1 MPAVGETRTRK
12 DGKAKATWD
21 GANWVETSLE
31 IDGLGGG
38 ADASVASIATSPGA
52 GFMSA
57 ASARPKM
64 FAATEK
70 ELMGLDESAQTAQ
83 SLRADASRFKRLN
96 EDVSTGGLGGLPVIR
111 DVRAMVDPKVG
122 EMKAIVEKMT
132 PAMREAGSGAMSDRD
147 VQMYR
152 ASVVGLDKLGP
163 TNSALA
169 TVIDAGARRSG
180 DYTAFKNEWA
190 RRNNTLVGSQEAW
203 QAYAEDNPLFEGGET
218 GTKVRKVTPWREYF
232 GLQELKAKPKAPTKP
247 LDWAKSLPEGVRA
260 QLPRAPAD
268 NQPSKAVI
276 GEIERMKKVGEWD
289 GAKPRGSEA
298 NPYVAVNPRVA
309 AKLPKGSYYLDARGD
324 LYVQD

>member
-1 MPAVGETRTRK
+1 MPEVGETRTRK

-31 IDGLGGG
+31 IGGLSGG
-38 ADASVASIATSPGA
+38 ADTSVGPAPGSAFMAS
-52 GFMSA
+52 

-64 FAATEK
+64 FAKTEQ
-70 ELMGLDESAQTAQ
+70 ELMDLDSNAQTAQ

-96 EDVSTGGLGGLPVIR
+96 EDVSTGGFGGLPVIR
-111 DVRAMVDPKVG
+111 DIRAMADPKVG

-147 VQMYR
+147 VEMYR

-203 QAYAEDNPLFEGGET
+203 QAYAEDNPLFEGGDT
-218 GTKVRKVTPWREYF
+218 GTKVRQVTPWRQYF
-232 GLQELKAKPKAPTKP
+232 GLQELKAKPTEKP
-247 LDWAKSLPEGVRA
+247 LAWSKSLPDGVRT

-298 NPYVAVNPRVA
+298 NPFVAVNPRVA
-309 AKLPKGSYYLDARGD
+309 AKLPKGSFYLDAKGD

>member
-1 MPAVGETRTRK
+1 MPVVGETRTRK

-21 GANWVETSLE
+21 GANWIETSLE
-31 IDGLGGG
+31 IEGLSGG
-38 ADASVASIATSPGA
+38 ADASVGPAPGSA
-52 GFMSA
+52 FMAA

-64 FAATEK
+64 FAKTEQ
-70 ELMGLDESAQTAQ
+70 ELMDLDSNAQTAQ
-83 SLRADASRFKRLN
+83 SLRADASRFKQLN
-96 EDVSTGGLGGLPVIR
+96 EDVSTGGFGGLPVIR

-218 GTKVRKVTPWREYF
+218 GTKVRQVTPWRQYF
-232 GLQELKAKPKAPTKP
+232 GLQELKAKPAEKPKASAKP
-247 LDWAKSLPEGVRA
+247 LGWSKSLPDEVRE
-260 QLPRAPAD
+260 QLSQYAGSKARGGSLENPFAPA
-268 NQPSKAVI
+268 
-276 GEIERMKKVGEWD
+276 
-289 GAKPRGSEA
+289 SEA
-298 NPYVAVNPRVA
+298 EY
-309 AKLPKGSYYLDARGD
+309 AKLPKGAHYLHPSGQVR
-324 LYVQD
+324 VKK